1 MNLYRYQILIGED
14 EDGETLFAVM
24 DMELQMIIGNGT
36 FEEMELFIAKREEDD
51 KLLVWK

>member
-1 MNLYRYQILIGED
+1 MNLLRYQLLVGED